1 MVRNLTETVWVKH
14 EYNDEESM
22 DLGRRM
28 AMAESLI
35 AEKSDTLKSVTTA
48 IKSVTTA
55 IKAEIAA
62 QEEILHSCAEKLRS
76 GYEMRPQEADVKY
89 ESGVV
94 KYVDKDTG
102 EILKER
108 PMTKDEQLKLT
119 EQVTDAEDII
129 REASE
134 EEDG

>member
-14 EYNDEESM
+14 EFNDGESM
-22 DLGRRM
+22 ELGRRM

-35 AEKSDTLKSVTTA
+35 AEKSDTL
-48 IKSVTTA
+48 KSVTTA

-119 EQVTDAEDII
+119 EQATDAEDII